1 MIRQPAGCKSETRE
15 NMRGGAGSV
24 TIQHYFTKEE
34 FTANARL
41 CAKLT
46 LPPGAGIGA
55 HEHVTEDEVYL
66 IVRGTGILDDG
77 NTLERVSA
85 GDAVLTGKG
94 ESHAIHNDGEEDL
107 EIIAMIMC
115 Y

>member
-1 MIRQPAGCKSETRE
+1 MIRHPANYKSETRD

-34 FTANARL
+34 FTAHSRL

-46 LPPGAGIGA
+46 LPPGSGIGA

-66 IVRGTGILDDG
+66 IIKGTGVLDDG
-77 NTLERVSA
+77 NTLERVNA

-94 ESHAIHNDGEEDL
+94 ESHAIHNDGDEDL
-107 EIIAMIMC
+107 EIVAMIMC